1 MRIDFP
7 ANQSPRPDQMKAYTE
22 SRRIQERAYQVAG
35 EMRALDG
42 KNGDLD
48 PAPDAVTLR
57 GTTLA
62 SMPKAIGSVRFAG
75 DKLQS
80 LVVGGQE
87 EDTLEFSKLKGGSTA
102 HVNGRFVVVTSPDGD
117 MKVETQAW
125 RGVKKAIEDMRPM
138 TVGESLFNG
147 LRKTAAAAAAAVGG
161 AIPVVGIIVNLALGC
176 SAWPNDV
183 DRQGMAL
190 VGFFASAVG
199 TMALGPKFI
208 PAAAASMAQA
218 VGIVGIAALGLS
230 AALAGASAFKAAG
243 K

>member
-7 ANQSPRPDQMKAYTE
+7 ANQSPRPDQMEAYTKA
-22 SRRIQERAYQVAG
+22 RQLQQRVNQVAG

-48 PAPDAVTLR
+48 PAADAVALS

-62 SMPKAIGSVRFAG
+62 SMPEATGSVRFSG

-80 LVVGGQE
+80 LAVRGQK

-102 HVNGRFVVVTSPDGD
+102 HVNGQFVVVTSPDGG

-125 RGVKKAIEDMRPM
+125 QGVEKTIEDMRPK
-138 TVGESLFNG
+138 TVGESSFNG

-161 AIPVVGIIVNLALGC
+161 AVPVVGAIVNFVLGANAFSTDGDRVGMGLFGIGANVVGSLALG
-176 SAWPNDV
+176 A
-183 DRQGMAL
+183 
-190 VGFFASAVG
+190 
-199 TMALGPKFI
+199 KFI
-208 PAAAASMAQA
+208 LAASLAPAAG
-218 VGIVGIAALGLS
+218 VVGIAALGLS